1 MTINHDD
8 EYHTD
13 HPKPKDWYWQ
23 EPLPPGVKNLDNY
36 KIDFPEHNLDD
47 YVMHSPKSMKH
58 SDTNYEKEIK
68 VDNIFIAADKHDEQ
82 MKASESDIRG
92 TQSDQYMF
100 DQTLPSS
107 MMPDWMKDKEEM
119 YDTKPEDW
127 AGVEYPED
135 PLKNST
141 MMED

>member
-1 MTINHDD
+1 MAEKSTRKLMS
-8 EYHTD
+8 D
-13 HPKPKDWYWQ
+13 HFK

-68 VDNIFIAADKHDEQ
+68 VDNIFIAADKYDEQ
-82 MKASESDIRG
+82 MKASESDIKG
-92 TQSDQYMF
+92 AQINGYF
-100 DQTLPSS
+100 DQEVPDEML
-107 MMPDWMKDKEEM
+107 PDWMKDKEEM

>member
-1 MTINHDD
+1 
-8 EYHTD
+8 
-13 HPKPKDWYWQ
+13 
-23 EPLPPGVKNLDNY
+23 
-36 KIDFPEHNLDD
+36 
-47 YVMHSPKSMKH
+47 MKH

-68 VDNIFIAADKHDEQ
+68 VDNIFIAADKYDEQ

-92 TQSDQYMF
+92 AQIDGYF
-100 DQTLPSS
+100 EDQTLPTSI
-107 MMPDWMKDKEEM
+107 MPDWMKDKEEM